1 MQQSHIGTSK
11 MSKRATAIATVVS
24 ALATAGCGTPYIDAG
39 TKLSQALESG
49 NSILSK
55 GIEDR
60 ATALRQHF
68 VLSPRAPK
76 LPEGGLPIE
85 FVVLA
90 CAPYQGAPV
99 RETIALGNVQAYAAA
114 VKADTTAPKETDLGS
129 TLARMFSARELMDL
143 PSLDK
148 PAEELS
154 AKLQKKYD
162 ACALLVRSDF
172 ITPAGAPS
180 VAVLV
185 AVYPKIKELLTLV
198 ATQADKQVREER
210 FKKLLADESYQKSLT
225 ESLDALEKSGQTG
238 QLSLFLQRQRQ
249 LALWSAYAHFTTV
262 TSADSAVPYS
272 NLAKEAAAMSED
284 MAIYDKLFQTDY
296 AATVARLREANN
308 ALVKAARSG
317 QLATD
322 GSSTM
327 KQLIESLDFLVGAA
341 SKYNDAQGA
350 YEKAR
355 KE

>member
-1 MQQSHIGTSK
+1 M
-11 MSKRATAIATVVS
+11 MNKRASTIATVVS
-24 ALATAGCGTPYIDAG
+24 VLATAGCGTPYIDTG
-39 TKLSQALESG
+39 TKLSQALEAG
-49 NSILSK
+49 NSILTK

-60 ATALRQHF
+60 ASVLRQHF
-68 VLSPRAPK
+68 VLTPRAPK
-76 LPEGGLPIE
+76 LPEGGLPVE

-90 CAPYQGAPV
+90 CAPYQGVPV
-99 RETIALGNVQAYAAA
+99 RETVALGNVQAYATA

-129 TLARMFSARELMDL
+129 MMARMFSARELMDL
-143 PSLDK
+143 PSLDN

-172 ITPAGAPS
+172 ITPAGAPP

-198 ATQADKQVREER
+198 ATQVDKQVREKR
-210 FKKLLADESYQKSLT
+210 FKSLLADETYQKSLS

-249 LALWSAYAHFTTV
+249 LALWSAYAHFMTI
-262 TSADSAVPYS
+262 TSADSAVPYFK
-272 NLAKEAAAMSED
+272 LAKEAAAMSED
-284 MAIYDKLFQTDY
+284 MATYDKLFQTDY
-296 AATVARLREANN
+296 AATVAQLREANN
-308 ALVKAARSG
+308 TLVKAARSG
-317 QLATD
+317 QLVTDD
-322 GSSTM
+322 GSAI
-327 KQLIESLDFLVGAA
+327 KRLVESLDFLVGAA
-341 SKYNDAQGA
+341 AKYNDAQDA